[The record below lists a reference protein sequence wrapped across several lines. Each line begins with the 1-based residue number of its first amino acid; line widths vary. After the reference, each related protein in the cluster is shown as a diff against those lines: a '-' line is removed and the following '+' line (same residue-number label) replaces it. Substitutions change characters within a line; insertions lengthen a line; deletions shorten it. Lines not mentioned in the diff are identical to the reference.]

1 MAMIKCPECGQE
13 ISDKAKKCIHC
24 GCPVKGKSNR
34 IGKIIIPIIVVIVI
48 LVGVAVAL
56 LFSKTNSDKT
66 EETKEMVTQTET
78 QITFE
83 DYELA
88 AINMINK
95 LKDLLKNPDS
105 LTVYSI
111 HVRQFGTY
119 ETTYHFCIDYSA
131 QNGFGGNNR
140 KTEYLEIGK
149 TGDFAG
155 SSFDSLIMAMEE
167 NNYKKNP
174 NILDKELDVDKIMNN
189 LDKNK

>member
-48 LVGVAVAL
+48 LVGVAIAL

-66 EETKEMVTQTET
+66 EETKEMVTETET

-95 LKDLLKNPDS
+95 LKDLLRNPDS

-119 ETTYHFCIDYSA
+119 EKKYHFCI
-131 QNGFGGNNR
+131 
-140 KTEYLEIGK
+140 EIGK

-167 NNYKKNP
+167 NNYKNNS